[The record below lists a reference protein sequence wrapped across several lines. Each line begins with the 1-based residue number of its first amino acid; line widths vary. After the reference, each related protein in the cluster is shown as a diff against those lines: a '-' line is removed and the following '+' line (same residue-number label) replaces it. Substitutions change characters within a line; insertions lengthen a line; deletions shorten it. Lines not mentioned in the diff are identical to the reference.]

1 MALDVRTNL
10 HSTMYLLKRI
20 IEYHQLI
27 SFIFTF
33 HYVSIKTSGAVGTV
47 TSVATFTFHYVS
59 IKTLLSAVYLE
70 LYSHLHSTMY
80 LLKPQSIWL
89 SQIMLYLFTFH
100 YVSIKT
106 RIEVYS
112 RCFFY
117 NLHSTMY
124 LLKRYTIYWQF
135 ANDTNLH
142 STMYLLKLN
151 VMFPRIFTMQ
161 IYIPLCIY

>member
-1 MALDVRTNL
+1 
-10 HSTMYLLKRI
+10 
-20 IEYHQLI
+20 
-27 SFIFTF
+27 
-33 HYVSIKTSGAVGTV
+33 
-47 TSVATFTFHYVS
+47 
-59 IKTLLSAVYLE
+59 
-70 LYSHLHSTMY
+70 
-80 LLKPQSIWL
+80 
-89 SQIMLYLFTFH
+89 MLYLFTFH

-142 STMYLLKLN
+142 STMYLLKQEELHAEHYMRYNLHSTMYLLKLLASLKRNAILLFTFHYVSIKTKHGDSDYSLELYLHSTMYLLKQVSFLCALSN
-151 VMFPRIFTMQ
+151 V
-161 IYIPLCIY
+161 